1 MAKPVDATGKRDNTA
16 IFDPEQYG
24 MVISPSCDALG
35 FIQNPKHDNAL
46 SVGASGT
53 L

>member
-24 MVISPSCDALG
+24 MVMSPLVTPSVL
-35 FIQNPKHDNAL
+35 FKIQNTIMP
-46 SVGASGT
+46 
-53 L
+53 